1 MSGAR
6 SAWSPSCGANHEATP
21 LWVSHIRAATTALG
35 TTSAGTASSGQV
47 SATTAR
53 TPAAANPRPCMG

>member
-6 SAWSPSCGANHEATP
+6 SAWSLSCGANHEATP
-21 LWVSHIRAATTALG
+21 LWVSHIRAATTA
-35 TTSAGTASSGQV
+35 T
-47 SATTAR
+47 